1 MAWIAKGGFFIWPI
15 LACSVLMIWF
25 IADRLL
31 HFLVR
36 IPQINASLDAV
47 CRRKESNRP
56 PVGKLS
62 ELLKLSLDKGEI
74 DSDLVELAMEQDL
87 IDAERRLNGLSVIA
101 QCAPLLGLL
110 GTVTGMIAAF
120 QRIQD
125 LQGQVDPALLA
136 GGIWEALITTAV
148 GMMVAI
154 PALVAY
160 LHFRNRVHR
169 WENYLRSSVTHAIKQ
184 LARSGVEVK

>member
-1 MAWIAKGGFFIWPI
+1 MAWIAKGGIFIWPI

-31 HFLVR
+31 HFMKV
-36 IPQINASLDAV
+36 IPRINASLDAV
-47 CRRKESNRP
+47 CQRGGPKAAPLGNLATQLA
-56 PVGKLS
+56 GGLS
-62 ELLKLSLDKGEI
+62 QGEI
-74 DSDLVELAMEQDL
+74 DSDLIELALEQDL

-101 QCAPLLGLL
+101 QVSPLLGLL

-125 LQGQVDPALLA
+125 LQGQVDPSLLA
-136 GGIWEALITTAV
+136 GGIWEALVTTAV
-148 GMMVAI
+148 GLMVAI

-160 LHFRNRVHR
+160 LYFRNRVAR
-169 WENYLRSSVTHAIKQ
+169 WENFLRSSVTHALRQ
-184 LARSGVEVK
+184 LARSGVEVH

>member
-1 MAWIAKGGFFIWPI
+1 MEWIAKGGFFIWPI

-31 HFLVR
+31 FFLTVVPR
-36 IPQINASLDAV
+36 INLSLDAV
-47 CRRKESNRP
+47 CRRKENGAK
-56 PVGKLS
+56 PVGNLVPLLS
-62 ELLKLSLDKGEI
+62 RSMAQSEI
-74 DSDLVELAMEQDL
+74 DSDLLELAMEQDL

-101 QCAPLLGLL
+101 QVAPLLGLL

-120 QRIQD
+120 QRIQE
-125 LQGQVDPALLA
+125 LQGQVDPSLLA
-136 GGIWEALITTAV
+136 GGIWEALVTTAV

-160 LHFRNRVHR
+160 LYFRNRVAR
-169 WENYLRSSVTHAIKQ
+169 WESFLRSSLTHALKQ